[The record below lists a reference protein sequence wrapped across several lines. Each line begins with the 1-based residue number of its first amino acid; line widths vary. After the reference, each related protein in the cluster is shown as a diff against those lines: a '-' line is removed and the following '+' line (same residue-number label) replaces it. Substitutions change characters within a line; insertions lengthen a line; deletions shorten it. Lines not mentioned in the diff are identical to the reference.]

1 MSATTAS
8 SLPLESTSSVWMVR
22 LSDYWQLARP
32 KLSLLVLA
40 TVAAGAFLARWA
52 LPDGW
57 LLASALGGTALVAFG
72 ASIANQLLERHTDR
86 KMQRTA
92 DRPLAAG
99 RLGEIEALAL
109 VMGTTLPGLA
119 ILWFGASPVSALW
132 ALATWVVYVVMY
144 TPMKTM
150 SAWNTQVGAISGALP
165 VIIGWTAIEGEL
177 SLRVVA
183 LAAIVY
189 LWQFPHFM
197 AIAWLYRGQYSQA
210 GIMMLTV
217 VDPSGRRAGVQA
229 VVGAAAV
236 MLASVVPAWCAYTLS
251 PAGALAYLAVALV
264 LGFMQLAC
272 AAWFYLDPNETSS
285 RWLLRASLVYLPG
298 VLVMLVAIPSWHW
311 MN

>member
-1 MSATTAS
+1 MSTTTVTP
-8 SLPLESTSSVWMVR
+8 LPLESSSSRWLVR
-22 LSDYWQLARP
+22 LSDYWELTRP
-32 KLSLLVLA
+32 KIALLVLA

-57 LLASALGGTALVAFG
+57 LLTSALIGTALVASG
-72 ASIANQLLERHTDR
+72 ASIANQWLERFTDR
-86 KMQRTA
+86 KMLRTA

-109 VMGTTLPGLA
+109 VLATTLPGLA
-119 ILWFGASPVSALW
+119 ILWFGASPAAALW
-132 ALATWVVYVVMY
+132 AAASWLIYVVMY

-150 SAWNTQVGAISGALP
+150 SVWNTQVGAISGALP

-183 LAAIVY
+183 LTAIVF

-210 GIMMLTV
+210 GILMLTV
-217 VDPSGRRAGVQA
+217 VDPSGRRAGAQA

-236 MLASVVPAWCAYTLS
+236 LLVSAVPAWCAYTLS

-264 LGFMQLAC
+264 LGLLQLAC
-272 AAWFYLDPNETSS
+272 AAWFYLHPCETSS

-298 VLVMLVAIPSWHW
+298 VLVMVVAIPWWHW
-311 MN
+311 V